1 MILYTAHTK
10 TRGTEERESALR
22 GREELGVFFI
32 FFSVVLL
39 LKFGRRKRARNFEF
53 SFVRSLFPLH
63 IVVIIISRREND
75 AIINNNNSRER
86 EKERERDLR
95 VSARVFCRF
104 LLPRIT
110 YIIDRRRRRRNI

>member
-1 MILYTAHTK
+1 MFCEVILYTAHTK

-75 AIINNNNSRER
+75 TVINNNNNSRER
-86 EKERERDLR
+86 EKERKRFAGLG
-95 VSARVFCRF
+95 ARF
-104 LLPRIT
+104 LSISSAAHHFHHR
-110 YIIDRRRRRRNI
+110 